1 MSIQF
6 SRNLIKGRIAEVVFE
21 QMMQEEGKY
30 AVIPFGYEHTMP
42 MLSQYQHL
50 AIVRRVID
58 NIKDAPDF
66 ALVSEDKAKIY
77 LVEVKYQTTPD
88 IEVLK
93 KSAKKLLKRWE
104 PSWLFVATPGGFY
117 CSPCSG
123 IEKENRINSLSTK
136 WVVRERQEAYLKL
149 LKEFER

>member
-123 IEKENRINSLSTK
+123 IEKENR
-136 WVVRERQEAYLKL
+136 
-149 LKEFER
+149 